1 MYDRYDDIMYL
12 LHNLVKQ
19 AANLLLSLIFSISI
33 EWLYTF
39 ELINH
44 KTILNNHELYLDVL

>member
-1 MYDRYDDIMYL
+1 MYL